1 MTFIKSILTVIILFI
16 TASAVTLTI
25 FTSGGIAYGQE
36 EIVQSTPASNQ
47 SLSQGFF
54 IETVPFSGKLLP
66 GTILPLFEFP
76 TTGVE
81 NDGDAHVTIKVPC
94 YDNGTSK
101 VTLMVG
107 VKPDFRSVEL
117 ERIAENGTLDGEP
130 IPLYITGYTCLYHAD
145 IPAGTV
151 DIALLN
157 TSNETLAF
165 DADGGLMQLTA
176 YG

>member
-1 MTFIKSILTVIILFI
+1 MTPKTAEYRLRYAKQFVSVLT
-16 TASAVTLTI
+16 TAD
-25 FTSGGIAYGQE
+25 G
-36 EIVQSTPASNQ
+36 
-47 SLSQGFF
+47 
-54 IETVPFSGKLLP
+54 
-66 GTILPLFEFP
+66 
-76 TTGVE
+76 
-81 NDGDAHVTIKVPC
+81 GDAHVTIKVPC

-107 VKPDFRSVEL
+107 VKPDFKSVEL

-130 IPLYITGYTCLYHAD
+130 ISLYITGCTCLYHAD

-165 DADGGLMQLTA
+165 DADGGMMQLVA